1 MLEYNKIVKMEVSN
15 TNKKPPAKAPT
26 LRVIPMPADTNAEGD
41 IFGGWLLSQMDLAG
55 ASEAYQYV
63 GHRIVTVGVDSMS
76 FHKPVYVGDEVSFFT
91 DIKKVGRTSISV
103 HIEAWA
109 RSRTESDYRMVTEG
123 VYSFVA
129 LDHDRRPTE
138 IIKK

>member
-1 MLEYNKIVKMEVSN
+1 MVNKNI
-15 TNKKPPAKAPT
+15 NKKPPQKTPT

-55 ASEAYQYV
+55 ASEAYQFV
-63 GHRIVTVGVDSMS
+63 GHRIVTVGVDSMT

-91 DIKKVGRTSISV
+91 KVHKVGRTSISI

-109 RSRTESDYRMVTEG
+109 RARVELEYRMVTEG
-123 VYSFVA
+123 VYTFVA
-129 LDHDRRPTE
+129 LDYNRQPTE
-138 IIKK
+138 IVRK

>member
-1 MLEYNKIVKMEVSN
+1 MEKSDSPRKIPN
-15 TNKKPPAKAPT
+15 TTPT

-63 GHRIVTVGVDSMS
+63 GNRIVTVGVDSMN

-91 DIKKVGRTSISV
+91 DIRKVGRTSISIHV
-103 HIEAWA
+103 EAWA
-109 RSRTESDYRMVTEG
+109 RGRMKQDYRMVTEG
-123 VYSFVA
+123 VFTFVSI
-129 LDHDRRPTE
+129 DHERRPLE
-138 IIKK
+138 IKHHE

>member
-1 MLEYNKIVKMEVSN
+1 MIHSKH
-15 TNKKPPAKAPT
+15 TQPPQKTPT

-91 DIKKVGRTSISV
+91 EIKNVGKTSISV
-103 HIEAWA
+103 HVQAWA
-109 RSRTESDYRMVTEG
+109 RGRVEKEYRSVTEG
-123 VYSFVA
+123 VYTFVA
-129 LDHDRRPTE
+129 LDHNRNPTE